1 MGMTP
6 ASIPAASRLQRPPPA
21 AVRFTT
27 EGASWPALAISSSM
41 GHRCRCSPWP
51 RPCIRC
57 RRRRQEHLY
66 IYIGSVFTMR
76 RSPASMAC
84 LRQLPLPPTT
94 TAGARNVSARRWPPA
109 VGSRCAKRSVKPW
122 PLAGKRVV
130 LFSSM
135 IAVLIINGYQCRAT
149 AAVPTGPRLS
159 STYMHPARCVCPD
172 VTLRDNIAVLHC
184 TAQSPRPLHFS
195 ASTLRLLALFAI
207 NFQTRLVQSSPLP
220 PNPSAI
226 CNTSLAVL
234 AVLHLVSSFD
244 STSRRRT

>member
-1 MGMTP
+1 
-6 ASIPAASRLQRPPPA
+6 
-21 AVRFTT
+21 V
-27 EGASWPALAISSSM
+27 
-41 GHRCRCSPWP
+41 
-51 RPCIRC
+51 
-57 RRRRQEHLY
+57 
-66 IYIGSVFTMR
+66 
-76 RSPASMAC
+76 C
-84 LRQLPLPPTT
+84 LRQLPLPTTT

-149 AAVPTGPRLS
+149 ASVPTGPRLS
-159 STYMHPARCVCPD
+159 TTHAPCTLCVPRRHAQRQHWCYIAPPNHHACSTTP
-172 VTLRDNIAVLHC
+172 
-184 TAQSPRPLHFS
+184 
-195 ASTLRLLALFAI
+195 RLLASFAI